1 MYSLHITSN
10 NVYNMTISNIID
22 TLKLDHNSEHRTNIH
37 IVISET
43 NETNNLNTSEH
54 NKEGISE

>member
-37 IVISET
+37 ITISET